1 MNEFEN
7 NVVQHLGA
15 IMPVTFKLSTPLSQ
29 LHLIREKILARGMKP
44 FDKADI
50 MVELG
55 RLQRIAGELHAEMLE
70 IHNMLKYGER

>member
-7 NVVQHLGA
+7 KVMQHLGA
-15 IMPVTFKLSTPLSQ
+15 LMPVSFKLATPLSQ

-44 FDKADI
+44 FDKEDI

-55 RLQRIAGELHAEMLE
+55 RLQRIAGELRAEMLE
-70 IHNMLKYGER
+70 IHDLLKYQER